1 MMQQSKERIPTTKRS
16 NSRLFDQADGMLS
29 SGKKDEDDITKHTPL
44 DSILNSKTK
53 VNYQDAAQGEHT
65 FFRMNT
71 GKSNATDMTTDMFM
85 NMLKSGEA
93 PQTNFQGATGQGTYP
108 ERRSLMR
115 G

>member
-1 MMQQSKERIPTTKRS
+1 MMHNSKERMPTTKRS
-16 NSRLFDQADGMLS
+16 NSRLFDQADGILS

-44 DSILNSKTK
+44 DSILNNKTK
-53 VNYQDAAQGEHT
+53 VNYQDAQGDHT

-85 NMLKSGEA
+85 NMLKSGDVA
-93 PQTNFQGATGQGTYP
+93 PQTNFQGSTGQGTFG
-108 ERRSLMR
+108 ERRGLMR